1 VVGYRKL
8 KWRLFGVLSAVWLF
22 GLASVPAFA
31 QSILSGGV
39 IEAVQIE
46 GTQRIET
53 ETVQSYLKINP
64 GDSFD
69 PVRLDEALKG
79 IFATGLFADV
89 ALERRGNALVVRVV
103 ENPII
108 NRIAF
113 EGNRRIEDETLETE
127 IELRP
132 RVVFTRTKVQNDVQ
146 RMVELY
152 RRSGRFGA
160 TIEPKI
166 IKLEQNRVDLVFEIN
181 EGPSTGIHSIN
192 FIGNKAFSDGRL
204 REEITTTETA
214 FWRFLISTD
223 SYDPDRLSFDRE
235 LLRRFYLS
243 EGYADFRVLSAI
255 AELTPDREGFII
267 TFTLEEG
274 ERYKFGTIDIISSLR
289 NLDPES
295 LRGELK
301 TEEGDWYNASTI
313 EDSIDNLTER
323 LSNLGYAFVDIRP
336 RTDRDRDTLIVDLVY
351 DIQEGPKVFVE
362 QIDIQGN
369 VRTLDSVI
377 RREFRLVEG
386 DAFNSSKLR
395 RSRQRIQNLGFFE
408 TVEVNNEQGSTADKT
423 IIRVD
428 VEEQST
434 GDLTFGAGF
443 SSTGGVLGNVGL
455 RERNLLGRGQ
465 DLRLNFTLSTETSQL
480 NLSFTEPYFLDRNL
494 SAGFDA
500 FRITTEQDESS
511 FDEERIGGSLRA
523 GFDLTENLRQVWRY
537 TLQREKITDVDND
550 ASLLIKDDEGKR
562 LISSISQQTTY
573 DTRDS
578 RFDPREGEVVSLST
592 EFAGVGGDVRFIKNT
607 LGGGYYL
614 PITENITGSIRA
626 EVGNVTGIGQ
636 DTRVGDRF
644 FISPDSLRGFKFG
657 GAGPRDAK
665 TNDALGGKNFYTG
678 TVELSFPL
686 GLPEEFQIRGR
697 VFSDVGAAWDVDDVP
712 SGVTVEDSKSPRV
725 SAGAGVSWISPIG
738 PVLIDLGFPI
748 VKEDFDETEVLRFSF
763 GTRF

>member
-1 VVGYRKL
+1 MKHIRIRTLLLAVLWAVCL
-8 KWRLFGVLSAVWLF
+8 LFQLPGSLS
-22 GLASVPAFA
+22 A
-31 QSILSGGV
+31 QSILAGGI
-39 IEAVQIE
+39 IERIRIE

-53 ETVQSYLKINP
+53 ETVRSYLNVNP

-69 PVRLDEALKG
+69 PINLDQALKG

-89 ALERRGNALVVRVV
+89 TLARQGGTLIVRVV

-113 EGNRRIEDETLETE
+113 EGNQRIDDETLETE
-127 IELRP
+127 IELRS

-146 RMVELY
+146 TLVEVY
-152 RRSGRFGA
+152 RRAGRFGA
-160 TIEPKI
+160 TVEPKV

-181 EGPSTGIHSIN
+181 EGPKTGIDSIS
-192 FIGNKAFSDGRL
+192 FIGNKVFSDGTL
-204 REEITTTETA
+204 RDEITTIETA
-214 FWRFLISTD
+214 FWRFLVSTD
-223 SYDPDRLSFDRE
+223 TYDPDRLSFDRE

-243 EGYADFRVLSAI
+243 EGYADFRVLSAV

-267 TFTLEEG
+267 TFTVDEG
-274 ERYKFGTIDIISSLR
+274 ERYKFGTIDITSTLR
-289 NLDPES
+289 NLDPET
-295 LRGELK
+295 LRGDLE
-301 TEEGDWYNASTI
+301 TDEGDWYDASEI

-336 RTDRDRDTLIVDLVY
+336 RTDRDRENLIVDLVY

-362 QIDIQGN
+362 RIDIQGN
-369 VRTLDSVI
+369 VRTLDRVI
-377 RREFRLVEG
+377 RREFRLAEG
-386 DAFNSSKLR
+386 DAFNSAKLR

-423 IIRVD
+423 VITVD

-465 DLRLNFTLSTETSQL
+465 DLRLNFSISTETSQL
-480 NLSFTEPYFLDRNL
+480 NLSFTEPYFLNRNL

-523 GFDLTENLRQVWRY
+523 GFDLTENTRQVWRY
-537 TLQREKITDVDND
+537 TLQREVISGVDD
-550 ASLLIKDDEGKR
+550 GASLVIQDDEGDR

-578 RFDPREGEVVSLST
+578 RFDAHEGMVLSLTT
-592 EFAGVGGDVRFIKNT
+592 EFAGLGADVRFIKNT

-614 PITENITGSIRA
+614 PITENVTASVRA
-626 EVGNVTGIGQ
+626 EVGQVTGLGQ
-636 DTRVGDRF
+636 ETRVGDRF
-644 FISPDSLRGFKFG
+644 FVSADSLRGFKFAG
-657 GAGPRDAK
+657 VGPRDRD
-665 TNDALGGKNFYTG
+665 TDDALGGKQFYTS
-678 TVELSFPL
+678 TAELSFPL

-697 VFSDVGAAWDVDDVP
+697 VFTDVGAAWGVDEVP
-712 SGVTVEDSKSPRV
+712 TGVTVLDSKSPRLA
-725 SAGAGVSWISPIG
+725 SGAGISWISPLG
-738 PVLIDLGFPI
+738 PVLIDLGFAL
-748 VKEDFDETEVLRFSF
+748 VEEDFDETEVLRFSF

>member
-1 VVGYRKL
+1 MKH
-8 KWRLFGVLSAVWLF
+8 KRLGTLLLAILWAVSLLVQLPGQLS
-22 GLASVPAFA
+22 A
-31 QSILSGGV
+31 QSILAGGI
-39 IEAVQIE
+39 IESIRIE
-46 GTQRIET
+46 GTQRIEP
-53 ETVQSYLKINP
+53 ETVRSYLNVNP
-64 GDSFD
+64 GESFD
-69 PVRLDEALKG
+69 PVRLDQALKN

-89 ALERRGNALVVRVV
+89 TLGRQGNTLIVRVV

-113 EGNRRIEDETLETE
+113 EGNERIDDETLETE

-146 RMVELY
+146 TLVEVY

-160 TIEPKI
+160 TIEPKV

-181 EGPSTGIHSIN
+181 EGPKTGIDSIN
-192 FIGNKAFSDGRL
+192 FIGNKIFSDGTL
-204 REEITTTETA
+204 RDEITTIETA
-214 FWRFLISTD
+214 FWRFLVSTD
-223 SYDPDRLSFDRE
+223 TYDPDRLSFDRE

-243 EGYADFRVLSAI
+243 EGYADFRVLSAV

-267 TFTLEEG
+267 TFTVDEG
-274 ERYKFGTIDIISSLR
+274 ERYKFATIGIMSTLR
-289 NLDPES
+289 NLDPET
-295 LRGELK
+295 LRGDLE
-301 TEEGDWYNASTI
+301 TEEGDWYDASAI

-336 RTDRDRDTLIVDLVY
+336 RTDRDRENLIVNLVY
-351 DIQEGPKVFVE
+351 DIQEGPKVFIE
-362 QIDIQGN
+362 RIDIQGN
-369 VRTLDSVI
+369 VRTLDRVI
-377 RREFRLVEG
+377 RREFRLAEG
-386 DAFNSSKLR
+386 DAFNSAKLR

-408 TVEVNNEQGSTADKT
+408 TVEVNNEQGSTPDKT
-423 IIRVD
+423 VITVD

-465 DLRLNFTLSTETSQL
+465 DLRLNFSISTQTSQL

-511 FDEERIGGSLRA
+511 FEEERVGGSLRA
-523 GFDLTENLRQVWRY
+523 GFDLTENTRQVWRY
-537 TLQREKITDVDND
+537 TLQQEDISNVDDD
-550 ASLLIKDDEGKR
+550 ASLVIKDDEGKR
-562 LISSISQQTTY
+562 LISSISQQATY

-578 RFDPREGEVVSLST
+578 RFDPHEGTVLSLTT

-607 LGGGYYL
+607 LGGGYYV
-614 PITENITGSIRA
+614 PITESVTGSVRS
-626 EVGNVTGIGQ
+626 EVGHVMGLGQ
-636 DTRVGDRF
+636 ETRVGDRF
-644 FISPDSLRGFKFG
+644 FISPDSLRGFEFAG
-657 GAGPRDAK
+657 VGPRDAD
-665 TNDALGGKNFYTG
+665 TDDALGGKQFYTG

-697 VFSDVGAAWDVDDVP
+697 LFTDVGAAWDVDDVP
-712 SGVTVEDSKSPRV
+712 SGVVVQDSKSPRV
-725 SAGAGVSWISPIG
+725 ASGAGVSWISPLG
-738 PVLIDLGFPI
+738 PVLIDLGFPL

>member
-1 VVGYRKL
+1 VKHTRTGTLFLAVLWAVGL
-8 KWRLFGVLSAVWLF
+8 LLQMPGFLS
-22 GLASVPAFA
+22 A
-31 QSILSGGV
+31 QSILAGGT
-39 IEAVQIE
+39 IESIRIE
-46 GTQRIET
+46 GTQRIEP
-53 ETVQSYLKINP
+53 ETVRSYLNVNP

-69 PVRLDEALKG
+69 PIRLDNALKG

-89 ALERRGNALVVRVV
+89 TLGRQANTLIVRVV

-113 EGNRRIEDETLETE
+113 EGNTRIDDETLETE

-146 RMVELY
+146 PLVEVY

-160 TIEPKI
+160 TIEPKV

-181 EGPSTGIHSIN
+181 EGPKTGIDSIN
-192 FIGNKAFSDGRL
+192 FIGNKIFSDGTL
-204 REEITTTETA
+204 RDEITTTETA
-214 FWRFLISTD
+214 FWRFLVSTD
-223 SYDPDRLSFDRE
+223 TYDPDRLSFDRE

-243 EGYADFRVLSAI
+243 EGYADLRVLSAV

-267 TFTLEEG
+267 TFTVDEG
-274 ERYKFGTIDIISSLR
+274 ERYKFGTIGITSTLR
-289 NLDPES
+289 NLDPET
-295 LRGELK
+295 LRGDLE
-301 TEEGDWYNASTI
+301 TEEGDWYDASAI

-323 LSNLGYAFVDIRP
+323 LSNLGYAFVDVRP
-336 RTDRDRDTLIVDLVY
+336 RADRDRENLIVNLVY

-362 QIDIQGN
+362 RIDIHGN
-369 VRTLDSVI
+369 VRTLDRVI
-377 RREFRLVEG
+377 RREFRLAEG
-386 DAFNSSKLR
+386 DAFNSAKLR

-408 TVEVNNEQGSTADKT
+408 TVEVNNDQGSTPDKT
-423 IIRVD
+423 VITVD

-434 GDLTFGAGF
+434 GDLTFGAGV

-465 DLRLNFTLSTETSQL
+465 DLRLNFSLSTETSQL

-494 SAGFDA
+494 SAGFDV

-511 FDEERIGGSLRA
+511 FEEERIGGSLRA
-523 GFDLTENLRQVWRY
+523 GFDLTENTRQVWRY
-537 TLQREKITDVDND
+537 TLQQEDISNVDSD
-550 ASLLIKDDEGKR
+550 ASLVIKDDEGKR
-562 LISSISQQTTY
+562 LISSINQQTTY

-578 RFDPREGEVVSLST
+578 RFDPHEGTVLSLST

-614 PITENITGSIRA
+614 PITESVTGSVRA
-626 EVGNVTGIGQ
+626 EAGNVTGLSQ
-636 DTRVGDRF
+636 ETRVGDRF
-644 FISPDSLRGFKFG
+644 FISPDSLRGFEFAG
-657 GAGPRDAK
+657 VGPRDK
-665 TNDALGGKNFYTG
+665 DTDDALGGKKFYTG

-686 GLPEEFQIRGR
+686 GLPEEFEIRGR
-697 VFSDVGAAWDVDDVP
+697 LFTDVGAAWGVDDVP
-712 SGVTVEDSKSPRV
+712 SGVVVQDSKSPRV
-725 SAGAGVSWISPIG
+725 ASGAGVSWISPLG
-738 PVLIDLGFPI
+738 PVLIDFGFPL